1 MFAQIMP
8 QSFSLEPDWSR
19 NAGMQSPVGLP
30 LGPDVSKF
38 TLATHRGP
46 LSSGPRPAPLPQGA
60 AARDGA
66 RRRARLVS
74 SGRVSPRATRG
85 TAASRR
91 IAPCHAMPRHVMPR
105 RATSRRLAWPGLAWP
120 GLADS
125 CFVERWNSSGQ
136 REAQI
141 SRPRNSYCANSY
153 SASRV
158 HLTCSSQMLCVKA
171 CSCICCARP
180 SVPHPLSPYPGITVR
195 RALRPVSPPRSCIVG
210 AQTLARTSCPKGW
223 KSSK

>member
-120 GLADS
+120 GLAWPTL
-125 CFVERWNSSGQ
+125 VLLSGGIPQ
-136 REAQI
+136 DRGKPKFLDPGILTARI
-141 SRPRNSYCANSY
+141 LIPRAGCI
-153 SASRV
+153 SRV
-158 HLTCSSQMLCVKA
+158 HLRCYASRLALASAVRA
-171 CSCICCARP
+171 
-180 SVPHPLSPYPGITVR
+180 PLSLTRCPLT
-195 RALRPVSPPRSCIVG
+195 RA
-210 AQTLARTSCPKGW
+210 
-223 KSSK
+223 